1 MPTIATVA
9 QLTEAARAIRPSATL
24 AINELSADL
33 IARGRTVYRLGLG
46 QSPFPVPASVVES
59 LRANAHQK
67 DYLPVRGLP
76 ALRRAVAEHVQ
87 RHTGLSYDAGL
98 IQVGPGSKEL
108 IFLTQLILDVE
119 LVLPSPSWVSY
130 EPQGVLAGR
139 QIAWLD
145 TTRPDG
151 WSLRPEV
158 LERWCARA
166 PGRARLLILN
176 YPNNPSGRTLDA
188 DTLARLAEVCRRH
201 GVLVVSDEI
210 YGLVDHAGE
219 HATIARHYPE
229 GTIVS
234 TGLSKWCGA
243 GGWRLGVMLFP
254 EELRWLS
261 DALATA
267 ASETFTTVSA
277 PIQFAAVTA
286 FTGGADIDEYLRHS
300 RRILR
305 ALGRWCAAT
314 LRAGQLL
321 VDDPEGGFYLLPD
334 ACAFT
339 TSLARRGMK
348 DSEAMVQRILEDTGV
363 ALLPGSV
370 FGRPREEYTFRLSYV
385 DFDGAAAMSASATHP
400 DEELGER
407 FVLEQAPRVAAAIRA
422 LVAWFNDG
430 QTAR

>member
-1 MPTIATVA
+1 VPQSSTVA
-9 QLTEAARAIRPSATL
+9 QLTDGARALRSSATL

-33 IARGRTVYRLGLG
+33 IARGRTIYRLGLG
-46 QSPFPVPASVVES
+46 QSPFPVPTSVVES
-59 LRANAHQK
+59 LKANAHQK

-76 ALRRAVAEHVQ
+76 ALRRSVAEHVE
-87 RHTGLSYDAGL
+87 RYTGLLYDASL
-98 IQVGPGSKEL
+98 VQVGPGSKEL

-139 QIAWLD
+139 RIAWLD
-145 TTRPDG
+145 TTRATG
-151 WSLRPEV
+151 WNLQPEV
-158 LERWCARA
+158 LDRWCAEA
-166 PGRARLLILN
+166 PDRARLLILN

-188 DTLARLAEVCRRH
+188 ATLARLADVCRRY

-210 YGLVDHAGE
+210 YGLVDHGGRHE
-219 HATIARHYPE
+219 TIARFYPE
-229 GTIVS
+229 GTILS

-243 GGWRLGVMLFP
+243 GGWRLGAMLFP
-254 EELRWLS
+254 VELKWMS
-261 DALATA
+261 DALASA

-286 FTGGADIDEYLRHS
+286 FTGSPEIDDYLRHS

-305 ALGRWCAAT
+305 ALGLWCAST
-314 LRAGQLL
+314 LRAGRLL

-334 ACAFT
+334 ASAFAA
-339 TSLARRGMK
+339 SLARRGIA
-348 DSEAMVQRILEDTGV
+348 DSEAMVKRILADTGV

-385 DFDGAAAMSASATHP
+385 DFDGAAALRASATRP
-400 DEELGER
+400 DGELGET
-407 FVLEQAPRVAAAIRA
+407 FLLAHAPRVAAAIRA
-422 LVAWFNDG
+422 LVSWFNEVG
-430 QTAR
+430 Q

>member
-1 MPTIATVA
+1 MPQIATLA
-9 QLTEAARAIRPSATL
+9 QLTDRARALRPSATL

-59 LRANAHQK
+59 LKANAHQK

-76 ALRRAVAEHVQ
+76 ALRQSIARHVE
-87 RHTGLSYDAGL
+87 RYTGLSYDPGL
-98 IQVGPGSKEL
+98 VQVGPGSKEL

-130 EPQGVLAGR
+130 EPQGLLAGR

-145 TTRPDG
+145 TTRAGG
-151 WSLRPEV
+151 WNLQPEV
-158 LERWCARA
+158 LERWCASA
-166 PGRARLLILN
+166 PDRARLLILN
-176 YPNNPSGRTLDA
+176 YPNNPTGRTIDA
-188 DTLARLAEVCRRH
+188 ATLGGLADVCRRH
-201 GVLVVSDEI
+201 GVVIISDEI
-210 YGLVDHAGE
+210 YGLVDHTGE
-219 HATIARHYPE
+219 HTTIARYYPE

-243 GGWRLGVMLFP
+243 GGWRLGAMLFP
-254 EELRWLS
+254 NELRWLS

-286 FTGGADIDEYLRHS
+286 FTGGAAIDDYLRHS

-305 ALGRWCAAT
+305 GLGRWCAVT
-314 LRAGQLL
+314 LRAGRLL
-321 VDDPEGGFYLLPD
+321 VDDPEGGFYLFPD
-334 ACAFT
+334 AGDCAAT
-339 TSLARRGMK
+339 LARRGLR
-348 DSEAMVQRILEDTGV
+348 DSEALVNRILEDTGV

-370 FGRPREEYTFRLSYV
+370 FGRPPEEFTFRLSYV
-385 DFDGAAAMSASATHP
+385 DFDGAAALRASAAHP
-400 DEELGER
+400 DGELGEP
-407 FVLEQAPRVAAAIRA
+407 FVLEHAPRVATAIRA
-422 LVAWFNDG
+422 LTEWFND
-430 QTAR
+430 TR

>member
-1 MPTIATVA
+1 MSA
-9 QLTEAARAIRPSATL
+9 QLTDAARTIRPSATL

-33 IARGRTVYRLGLG
+33 VARGRTVYRLGLG

-76 ALRRAVAEHVQ
+76 ALRRSIADHVQ
-87 RHTGLSYDAGL
+87 RYTALSYDPGL
-98 IQVGPGSKEL
+98 VQVGPGSKEL

-130 EPQGVLAGR
+130 EPQGILAGR

-145 TTRPDG
+145 TTRAGG
-151 WSLRPEV
+151 WKLQPEV
-158 LERWCARA
+158 LERWCAQA
-166 PGRARLLILN
+166 PERARLLILN
-176 YPNNPSGRTLDA
+176 YPNNPTGRTLDA
-188 DTLARLAEVCRRH
+188 DTLARLADVCRSH
-201 GVLVVSDEI
+201 GVLIVSDEI
-210 YGLVDHAGE
+210 YGLVDHGGRHE
-219 HATIARHYPE
+219 TIARYYPE

-243 GGWRLGVMLFP
+243 GGWRLGAMLFP
-254 EELRWLS
+254 NELRWLS

-286 FTGGADIDEYLRHS
+286 FTGGAEIDDYLCHS

-305 ALGRWCAAT
+305 ALGRWCAAM
-314 LRAGQLL
+314 LRAGRLL

-334 ACAFT
+334 ASHFAGA
-339 TSLARRGMK
+339 LARRGIG
-348 DSEAMVQRILEDTGV
+348 DSETMVNRILEDTGV

-370 FGRPREEYTFRLSYV
+370 FGRPREELTFRLSYV
-385 DFDGAAAMSASATHP
+385 DFDGAAALNASAARR
-400 DEELGER
+400 DGELGEP
-407 FVLEQAPRVAAAIRA
+407 FVLEHAPRVATAIRA
-422 LVAWFNDG
+422 LVSWFNEVR
-430 QTAR
+430 Q

>member
-1 MPTIATVA
+1 MAFLGAA
-9 QLTEAARAIRPSATL
+9 QLTDAARAIRPSATL

-33 IARGRTVYRLGLG
+33 VARGRTVYRLGLG
-46 QSPFPVPASVVES
+46 QSPFPVPALVVES

-76 ALRRAVAEHVQ
+76 ALRRAIAEHVE
-87 RHTGLSYDAGL
+87 RYTGLSYDAGL
-98 IQVGPGSKEL
+98 VQVGPGSKEL

-145 TTRPDG
+145 TTRASG
-151 WSLRPEV
+151 WNLQPEV
-158 LERWCARA
+158 LERWCAQA
-166 PGRARLLILN
+166 PERARLLILN
-176 YPNNPSGRTLDA
+176 YPNNPSGQTLDA
-188 DTLARLAEVCRRH
+188 DTLARLADVCRRH
-201 GVLVVSDEI
+201 GVLIVSDEI
-210 YGLVDHAGE
+210 YGLVDHGGR
-219 HATIARHYPE
+219 HDTIARYYPE

-243 GGWRLGVMLFP
+243 GGWRLGAMLFP
-254 EELRWLS
+254 NELRWLS

-286 FTGGADIDEYLRHS
+286 FTGGAEIDDYLRHS

-305 ALGRWCAAT
+305 ALGRWCAAM
-314 LRAGQLL
+314 LRAGRLL

-334 ACAFT
+334 ASHFAAA
-339 TSLARRGMK
+339 LARRGIK
-348 DSEAMVQRILEDTGV
+348 DSEAMVNRILEDTGV

-385 DFDGAAAMSASATHP
+385 DFNGAAALGASAARP
-400 DEELGER
+400 DGELGEP
-407 FVLEQAPRVAAAIRA
+407 FVLDHAPRVATAIRA
-422 LVAWFNDG
+422 LVSWFNEAG
-430 QTAR
+430 

>member
-1 MPTIATVA
+1 MAFLGAA
-9 QLTEAARAIRPSATL
+9 QLSDAARAIRPSATL

-76 ALRRAVAEHVQ
+76 ALRRSIANHVE
-87 RHTGLSYDAGL
+87 RYTGLPYDASL
-98 IQVGPGSKEL
+98 VQVGPGSKEL

-119 LVLPSPSWVSY
+119 VVLPSPSWVSY

-145 TTRPDG
+145 TTRDG
-151 WSLRPEV
+151 GWNLQPEV
-158 LERWCARA
+158 LERWCAHD
-166 PGRARLLILN
+166 PERARLLILN

-188 DTLARLAEVCRRH
+188 ATLAGLADVCRRH
-201 GVLVVSDEI
+201 GVLIVSDEI
-210 YGLVDHAGE
+210 YGLVDHGGQ
-219 HATIARHYPE
+219 HATIARYYPE

-243 GGWRLGVMLFP
+243 GGWRLGAMLFP
-254 EELRWLS
+254 QELRWLS

-277 PIQFAAVTA
+277 PIQYAAVTA
-286 FTGGADIDEYLRHS
+286 FTGGAEIDDYLRHS

-314 LRAGQLL
+314 LRAGRLD

-334 ACAFT
+334 ASAFA
-339 TSLARRGMK
+339 TSLARREVGIA
-348 DSEAMVQRILEDTGV
+348 DSEAMVNRILADTGV

-385 DFDGAAAMSASATHP
+385 DFDGAAALSASAARP
-400 DEELGER
+400 DGELGEP
-407 FVLEQAPRVAAAIRA
+407 FVLDHAPRVATAIRA
-422 LVAWFNDG
+422 LVSWFDEVG
-430 QTAR
+430 K